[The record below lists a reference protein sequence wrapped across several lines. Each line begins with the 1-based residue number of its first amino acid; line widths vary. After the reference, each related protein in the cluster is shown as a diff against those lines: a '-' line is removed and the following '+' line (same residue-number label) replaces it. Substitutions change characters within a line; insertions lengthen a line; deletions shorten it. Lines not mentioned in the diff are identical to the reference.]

1 MLSQILLD
9 ECPYGDR
16 SEARVILS
24 LERGIDPYDWDF
36 RLAPQWTLSKC
47 CRWEPVDRPIMSEI
61 VRELHITGSPEGQD
75 RHGLPPGPRS
85 SWTPQGQD
93 TLIVFVLFCFFL
105 LALVFH

>member
-1 MLSQILLD
+1 LD
-9 ECPYGDR
+9 ERPYGDR
-16 SEARVILS
+16 SDVKVILS

-75 RHGLPPGPRS
+75 RHGLPPGSRY
-85 SWTPQGQD
+85 
-93 TLIVFVLFCFFL
+93 LNRFCFVLFFSSGVGIP
-105 LALVFH
+105 LVF